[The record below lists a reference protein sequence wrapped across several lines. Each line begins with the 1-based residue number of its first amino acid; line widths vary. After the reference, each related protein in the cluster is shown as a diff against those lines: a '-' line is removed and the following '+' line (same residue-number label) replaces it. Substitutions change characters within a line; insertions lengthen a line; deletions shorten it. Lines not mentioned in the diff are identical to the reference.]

1 MTGAFDTKSKYQ
13 VLRDDEILFENLSL
27 SSLRHLKTTVARMEK
42 GNECGVV
49 FEKDLELER
58 GDIIESYLEK
68 ETDTEKFVHKAGVS
82 KSF

>member
-1 MTGAFDTKSKYQ
+1 MTGVFDTKSKYQ
-13 VLRDDEILFENLSL
+13 VVRDDEILFENLSL
-27 SSLRHLKTTVARMEK
+27 SSLRHLKSTVQRMEK

-58 GDIIESYLEK
+58 GDIIESYVEK
-68 ETDTEKFVHKAGVS
+68 ETDTEKFVHKSGVS